1 MLSGNIPAV
10 SARDILPIDADCLD
24 ELWTIMQ
31 YLHECPPLQ
40 MQLEA
45 YSTAFEE
52 TMSQIKFTVNA
63 AIVKL

>member
-10 SARDILPIDADCLD
+10 SARDILPIDADRLD

-31 YLHECPPLQ
+31 YLRECPPLQ
-40 MQLEA
+40 TQPET

-52 TMSQIKFTVNA
+52 TMAQIKFTANA

>member
-10 SARDILPIDADCLD
+10 SARDILPIDADRLD

-31 YLHECPPLQ
+31 YLREPPPLQ
-40 MQLEA
+40 MQPET

-52 TMSQIKFTVNA
+52 TMAQIKFTANA

>member
-10 SARDILPIDADCLD
+10 SARDILPIDADRLD
-24 ELWTIMQ
+24 ELRTIMQ
-31 YLHECPPLQ
+31 YLCERPPQ
-40 MQLEA
+40 TQPEA

-52 TMSQIKFTVNA
+52 TMAQIKFTVNA